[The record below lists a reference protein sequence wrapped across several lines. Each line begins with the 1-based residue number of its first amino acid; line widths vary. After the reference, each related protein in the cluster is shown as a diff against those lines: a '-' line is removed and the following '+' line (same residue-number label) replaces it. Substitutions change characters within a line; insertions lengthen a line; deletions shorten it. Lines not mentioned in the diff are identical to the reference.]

1 MVDLCEDMEIGRVNE
16 LIQAKMNETGL
27 VTRLIEHGI
36 TPKLVRIIRNS
47 LSNGTDLFV
56 NVRAKGE
63 TRIFWAS
70 DWDIE
75 RGEGSTAYEL
85 RFGEQEYTVN
95 EMKQNI
101 VILNKSDK
109 PQHVLIE
116 LQEIEY
122 VRPFPV
128 SATTGF

>member
-1 MVDLCEDMEIGRVNE
+1 MARFSFDVQPNTV
-16 LIQAKMNETGL
+16 K
-27 VTRLIEHGI
+27 
-36 TPKLVRIIRNS
+36 IIRNR
-47 LSNGTDLFV
+47 LDNGTDVFV

-75 RGEGSTAYEL
+75 RGEGSSAYEL
-85 RFGEQEYTVN
+85 RFGEKEYTVN

-109 PQHVLIE
+109 LQHVLIE
-116 LQEIEY
+116 MQEIEY

>member
-1 MVDLCEDMEIGRVNE
+1 MARFSFDVQPNTV
-16 LIQAKMNETGL
+16 K
-27 VTRLIEHGI
+27 
-36 TPKLVRIIRNS
+36 IIRNS
-47 LSNGTDLFV
+47 LGNGTDVFV

-63 TRIFWAS
+63 TRILWAS

-75 RGEGSTAYEL
+75 KGEGSLDYEL

-101 VILNKSDK
+101 VILNQSEK

-122 VRPFPV
+122 VRPFP
-128 SATTGF
+128 ATATMGF

>member
-1 MVDLCEDMEIGRVNE
+1 MD
-16 LIQAKMNETGL
+16 
-27 VTRLIEHGI
+27 
-36 TPKLVRIIRNS
+36 
-47 LSNGTDLFV
+47 NGTDVFV

-75 RGEGSTAYEL
+75 RGEGSSAYEL

-101 VILNKSDK
+101 VILNQSDK

-122 VRPFPV
+122 VRPFAV
-128 SATTGF
+128 TATTGF